1 MSKRR
6 GCCCPCNNCCNPCNR
21 GCCNPCGGNN
31 CFGGGFGSSCNPLLL
46 LFLFGGIGGFGGRC
60 GRFF

>member
-21 GCCNPCGGNN
+21 GCCNPCGNN

>member
-21 GCCNPCGGNN
+21 GCCNSCGNN
-31 CFGGGFGSSCNPLLL
+31 CFGGGLGSSCNPLLL